1 MRSSINPLLRRR
13 RQRLPRLLRR
23 RSNRL
28 VQRPVPPRRS
38 RLRPSLPLL
47 GSQLMV
53 SHVSG
58 RNGWV
63 VWLTFAIGLLLS
75 VSPLPQFMEIFR
87 PLWLA
92 LLLTFW
98 VLALPHKYGMTTA
111 WVLGLMEDVLY
122 GTLLGQNALILSLIT
137 FLVMSLQQRL
147 RMFPMWQQCLVLLVI
162 FGLAQLAQLW
172 LSALTGNRQPTLAL
186 VLPALV
192 SALLWPWVSYGLRG
206 LRKRLKIN

>member
-1 MRSSINPLLRRR
+1 
-13 RQRLPRLLRR
+13 
-23 RSNRL
+23 
-28 VQRPVPPRRS
+28 
-38 RLRPSLPLL
+38 
-47 GSQLMV
+47 MV

-111 WVLGLMEDVLY
+111 WILGLMEDVLY

-147 RMFPMWQQCLVLLVI
+147 RMFPMWQQCLVLLVV
-162 FGLAQLAQLW
+162 FGVAQLAQLW

-192 SALLWPWVSYGLRG
+192 SALLWPWISYGLRG